1 LQQHF
6 PTTILLQNLSTS
18 LYTYLSLSLYA
29 GGVHEKKNQKQEW
42 RKMGRRFRL
51 SQPNNPP
58 RRSFRFLKTIQ
69 QQQGNFFFCKE
80 KKKQE
85 RERQRGTEERDGNGG
100 GGDGASTSAKELQ
113 RMRGAREE
121 EERL

>member
-1 LQQHF
+1 LQKHF

-18 LYTYLSLSLYA
+18 LYTYFSLSLYA

-58 RRSFRFLKTIQ
+58 RRSFRLLKKSPKKE
-69 QQQGNFFFCKE
+69 FFSAVREKE
-80 KKKQE
+80 AGQRD
-85 RERQRGTEERDGNGG
+85 RERQKKEMAM

-113 RMRGAREE
+113 RMMRGAREE